1 MPLLRLSLWAA
12 TAATALGSSS
22 TAAKPGMAWNAWNTF
37 SVNGKPIRGGRPE
50 YEGIAEA
57 MIERGY
63 VAAGYKTLSTVCT
76 DWQPRDPVTHELR
89 ENHTL
94 WPGGMKS
101 FAGWLHARGM
111 ELVVYTDAGLKNC
124 CQEPGSLGN
133 EALDMKTFASWDV
146 DSIAVDYCGGPE
158 DVQGEYQKFA
168 DGIVEAGR
176 PVQLSVCNLG
186 RGAAYRWTPTMSKGM
201 GSTLPGSA
209 ADSMRLLGDI
219 GNSWNATLPPTH
231 SVLETFDFIQGLTD
245 LWNFGMGNESGTFPN
260 YGQMAVGVPKNR
272 PTLGD
277 PGLSLIEAQSHFS
290 LWCMFDAILV
300 ATNDV
305 RQHDVDIERIL
316 LNPETIA
323 INQDDFDA
331 SSLAKLT
338 TSRDGETWS
347 RPLANGDIAVLVLN
361 RKGVVMRTG
370 FDWSSLPG
378 VARGEAGVRFRVRDL
393 QVSLMAFNRTMCLAV

>member
-1 MPLLRLSLWAA
+1 
-12 TAATALGSSS
+12 
-22 TAAKPGMAWNAWNTF
+22 
-37 SVNGKPIRGGRPE
+37 
-50 YEGIAEA
+50 
-57 MIERGY
+57 
-63 VAAGYKTLSTVCT
+63 
-76 DWQPRDPVTHELR
+76 
-89 ENHTL
+89 
-94 WPGGMKS
+94 
-101 FAGWLHARGM
+101 
-111 ELVVYTDAGLKNC
+111 
-124 CQEPGSLGN
+124 
-133 EALDMKTFASWDV
+133 
-146 DSIAVDYCGGPE
+146 
-158 DVQGEYQKFA
+158 
-168 DGIVEAGR
+168 
-176 PVQLSVCNLG
+176 
-186 RGAAYRWTPTMSKGM
+186 MSKGM
-201 GSTLPGSA
+201 GSALPGAA
-209 ADSMRLLGDI
+209 ADSMRLLGDL

-231 SVLETFDFIQGLTD
+231 SGLETFDFIQALTD
-245 LWNFGMGNESGTFPN
+245 LWDFGMGNESGTFPN

-393 QVSLMAFNRTMCLAV
+393 QVSLMAFNRTMSLAVWRLCSDGAILVFAEPDRDNRLRQH